1 MQAVTK
7 QLGCMGDGCKCSVSS
22 NVLKQLSLY
31 YLSSK
36 LDATVSGVLAEAY
49 WRGQVPPPPHIR
61 PPDLQ
66 QRRQVTDCLLL
77 DPLSLS
83 LSLTVTITGSRSS
96 MRSPTTGSCRF
107 SSPRKRMLACTSARS
122 VGSEIYEKC
131 ALT

>member
-36 LDATVSGVLAEAY
+36 LDGTVSGVLAEAY

-66 QRRQVTDCLLL
+66 QRRQVTECLLL
-77 DPLSLS
+77 EP
-83 LSLTVTITGSRSS
+83 LSLTVTTTGSRSS
-96 MRSPTTGSCRF
+96 MRSPTIGSCRF

>member
-1 MQAVTK
+1 MQAVSK
-7 QLGCMGDGCKCSVSS
+7 QLDCMGDGCKCSVSS

-77 DPLSLS
+77 DPLSL
-83 LSLTVTITGSRSS
+83 TVTTTGSRSS
-96 MRSPTTGSCRF
+96 MRSPTIGSCRF
-107 SSPRKRMLACTSARS
+107 SSPRKRMSACMSARS

-131 ALT
+131 VLT

>member
-1 MQAVTK
+1 MQAVSK
-7 QLGCMGDGCKCSVSS
+7 QLDCMGDGCKCSVSS

-49 WRGQVPPPPHIR
+49 WRGQVPSPPHIR

-66 QRRQVTDCLLL
+66 QRRQVTECLLL
-77 DPLSLS
+77 EP
-83 LSLTVTITGSRSS
+83 LSLTVTTTGSRSS
-96 MRSPTTGSCRF
+96 MRSPTIGSCRF
-107 SSPRKRMLACTSARS
+107 SSPRKRMSACMSARS

-131 ALT
+131 VLT

>member
-49 WRGQVPPPPHIR
+49 WRGQVPPPPHLR

-66 QRRQVTDCLLL
+66 QRRQVTDCLLIE
-77 DPLSLS
+77 P

-107 SSPRKRMLACTSARS
+107 SSPRKRMSACMSARS

>member
-1 MQAVTK
+1 MQAVSK
-7 QLGCMGDGCKCSVSS
+7 QLDCMGDGCKCSVSS

-36 LDATVSGVLAEAY
+36 LDGTVSGVLAEAY

-66 QRRQVTDCLLL
+66 QRRKVTECLLL
-77 DPLSLS
+77 EP
-83 LSLTVTITGSRSS
+83 LSLTVTTTGSRSF
-96 MRSPTTGSCRF
+96 MRSPTIGSCRF
-107 SSPRKRMLACTSARS
+107 SSPRKRMSACMSARS

>member
-66 QRRQVTDCLLL
+66 QRRQVTECLLL
-77 DPLSLS
+77 EP
-83 LSLTVTITGSRSS
+83 LSLTVTTTGSRSS
-96 MRSPTTGSCRF
+96 MRSPTIGSCRF